1 MRTLLIACFVAMLSP
16 APKVQAQQ
24 AAPFCLVSETGNR
37 SCFYYSLQAC
47 RQAAVSLGGMC
58 ADNSQTANAQ
68 QSNPWTSGQQVS
80 PLEAMNQ
87 VQAAGDAGRRRG
99 EEQREAR
106 LRAEL
111 LEAQIERERADA
123 AYSRIG
129 AQPTANPRAGGV
141 LYRCIGQDGIV
152 SYTNVPKSGCVV
164 VSTFGQQVPKR
175 NIPLP
180 SDRHLSFHGY
190 SCTQDCSGHEAG
202 YEWAEEEGID
212 DEDDCTGWSQSFIE
226 GCQAYVEENH

>member
-1 MRTLLIACFVAMLSP
+1 MRTVLIACLVAMLSP

-24 AAPFCLVSETGNR
+24 AAPFCLVSDTGNR

-58 ADNSQTANAQ
+58 AENSQAANSQ
-68 QSNPWTSGQQVS
+68 QPNPWTSGQQVS

-111 LEAQIERERADA
+111 LEAQIARERAESVRA
-123 AYSRIG
+123 AERP
-129 AQPTANPRAGGV
+129 AAGGKA
-141 LYRCIGQDGIV
+141 LYRCVGADGV
-152 SYTNVPKSGCVV
+152 PNYSARKLQGNCQLVTAFPEQTSPQSVPPPVPSHRQFRGYT
-164 VSTFGQQVPKR
+164 
-175 NIPLP
+175 
-180 SDRHLSFHGY
+180 
-190 SCTQDCSGHEAG
+190 CTQDCSGHQAG
-202 YEWAEEEGID
+202 YEWARKKGVTER
-212 DEDDCTGWSQSFIE
+212 SQCGGRSRSFIE
-226 GCQAYVEENH
+226 GCQAFADEWQRGN

>member
-58 ADNSQTANAQ
+58 ADNSQAPGANQSHVDIAAQ
-68 QSNPWTSGQQVS
+68 QFG
-80 PLEAMNQ
+80 PLDAMRVTQ
-87 VQAAGDAGRRRG
+87 EGFDAGRRRG

-111 LEAQIERERADA
+111 LEAQIARERAEA
-123 AYSRIG
+123 ARAAERPAEG
-129 AQPTANPRAGGV
+129 GTA
-141 LYRCIGQDGIV
+141 LYRCVGADGIPNYSARKLQGNCQLV
-152 SYTNVPKSGCVV
+152 TVFPEQTAPQPVPPP
-164 VSTFGQQVPKR
+164 VPSHR
-175 NIPLP
+175 QF
-180 SDRHLSFHGY
+180 RGY

-202 YEWAEEEGID
+202 YEWARKKGVTER
-212 DEDDCTGWSQSFIE
+212 SQCGGRSRSFIE
-226 GCQAYVEENH
+226 GCQAFADEWQRGN